1 MILVLATTCSCLL
14 LDPSLK
20 SRKVFN
26 FCFLALFT
34 QPDTVSWLGKE
45 GLVRSLDKEV
55 GKLEVWQTGV
65 SIRGLGD
72 KLFTVRWNNLFILK
86 SLKQ

>member
-1 MILVLATTCSCLL
+1 VSATTCNGLL

-45 GLVRSLDKEV
+45 ELVRTLDREL

-65 SIRGLGD
+65 NIRGFRD
-72 KLFTVRWNNLFILK
+72 KLLSVRWNNLFILK